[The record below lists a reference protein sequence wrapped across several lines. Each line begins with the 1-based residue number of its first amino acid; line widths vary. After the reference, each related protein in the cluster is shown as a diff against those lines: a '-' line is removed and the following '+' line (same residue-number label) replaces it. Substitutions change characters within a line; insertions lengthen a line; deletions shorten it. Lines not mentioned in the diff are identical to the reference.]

1 MAKIDFFLPLG
12 YHWGMSDYK
21 QAVLKNF
28 PDGFRVYLTEETG
41 STNDDLKAAAL
52 SGAPDL
58 TVRIADRQVAGRG
71 RQNRFFF
78 SENGLYMSVLLSVK
92 NEVFPFVTAAA
103 AVAVAKAINDVY
115 LDGKKVCGILC
126 ESVVAN
132 ERRRVVVGIGVNL
145 NTPEEAFPKEIRGIA
160 TSLNAD
166 RFDLAKDIL
175 TRLCRLLDQSAQTI
189 CDEYRALCFLVGR
202 SVLIQKENGCRT
214 ATVMGLTESLALCV
228 RYEDGSLEELIAGD
242 VSVHS
247 SDK

>member
-1 MAKIDFFLPLG
+1 
-12 YHWGMSDYK
+12 MSDYK

-58 TVRIADRQVAGRG
+58 TVRIANRQVAGRG

-103 AVAVAKAINDVY
+103 AVAVAKAIMDFTDRTVGVKWVNDVF

-132 ERRRVVVGIGVNL
+132 ERRRVIVGIGVNL

-166 RFDLAKDIL
+166 RDALAKNIL
-175 TRLCRLLDQSAQTI
+175 TRLSYLLKQSAQTI
-189 CDEYRALCFLVGR
+189 CDEYRALCFLMGR
-202 SVLIQKENGCRT
+202 SVLIQKETGCRT
-214 ATVMGLTESLALCV
+214 ATVTGLTDSLALSV
-228 RYEDGSLEELIAGD
+228 RYEDGTSEELIAGD
-242 VSVHS
+242 VSVQS
-247 SDK
+247 SNK

>member
-1 MAKIDFFLPLG
+1 
-12 YHWGMSDYK
+12 MSDYK

-103 AVAVAKAINDVY
+103 AVAVAKAIKDFTDRQIGVKWVNDVY